1 MPETNKEILRSIK
14 ESQDLASKRHFDF
27 SAKVSA
33 FMNVQADV
41 NNEQKLI
48 NNKLVGYLENNDKT
62 GSKGGIN
69 RLNDIEK
76 KQLQTDVK
84 IKIVIGV
91 FTALLFVVNFYEKI
105 ASLFTKH

>member
-1 MPETNKEILRSIK
+1 MTNKEILQSIK
-14 ESQDLASKRHFDF
+14 QGQDDMAKTHFDF

-33 FMNVQADV
+33 FMNAQADV